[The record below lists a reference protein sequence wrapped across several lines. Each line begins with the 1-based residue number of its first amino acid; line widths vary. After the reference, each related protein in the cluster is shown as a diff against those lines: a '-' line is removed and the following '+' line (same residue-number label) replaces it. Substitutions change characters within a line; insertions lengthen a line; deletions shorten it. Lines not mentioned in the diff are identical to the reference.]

1 MLGLCASLS
10 TSAPIFAKDIISFIA
25 RSEMLGGGDS
35 ESEGSVVPMI
45 GDKALNPAPWL
56 AVLGAHKCSGQGDVF
71 MCCVASGG
79 GSAGCF

>member
-25 RSEMLGGGDS
+25 RSEMLRGGGS
-35 ESEGSVVPMI
+35 ESERSVVPMI
-45 GDKALNPAPWL
+45 GDKAVNPAPWL
-56 AVLGAHKCSGQGDVF
+56 AVLGAHKCLGRGDAFV
-71 MCCVASGG
+71 CRVALGG